1 MNCMKHEENE
11 NNTLE
16 IFLCHLVRQICSP
29 DEGAL
34 RARLNVKFVDPV
46 RPIASCF

>member
-1 MNCMKHEENE
+1 MQLEETE

-16 IFLCHLVRQICSP
+16 IFLCHLVRQIYSP

-34 RARLNVKFVDPV
+34 RARLNDPV
-46 RPIASCF
+46 RPMASCI